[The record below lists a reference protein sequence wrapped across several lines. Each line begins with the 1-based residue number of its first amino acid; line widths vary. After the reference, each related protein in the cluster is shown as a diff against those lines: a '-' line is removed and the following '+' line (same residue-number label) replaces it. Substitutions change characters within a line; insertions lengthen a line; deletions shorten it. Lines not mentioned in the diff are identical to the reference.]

1 MVPSNDVPTAMENL
15 GSVHSAA
22 ATALPPAPRRA
33 IRRKSAVVFVLG
45 LLSVCPA
52 VLHAEGYWFE
62 GGESRAWL
70 RNYDP
75 TLIGRRVV
83 SELSF
88 EDDRG
93 GVTITKL
100 STTIR
105 DSTLIS
111 SGLAVGAQIELP
123 VEWHSTNGDIVS
135 GLADFETRAGVVGRI
150 SKTLRWGT
158 ALNLKLP
165 TSTSPVLS
173 DPFTMKP
180 MLAIS
185 WDVTSTLNLGLTPSY
200 EFTPGAP
207 SFDRVNPLHFDVPVA
222 VSLSKQW
229 SAALT
234 YKPEWDLDSRQITH
248 KLETGLTLL
257 FGPGS
262 QFAFSPALEIPLS
275 RQTMEWKA
283 IASLAW
289 YF

>member
-1 MVPSNDVPTAMENL
+1 MTA
-15 GSVHSAA
+15 V
-22 ATALPPAPRRA
+22 AL
-33 IRRKSAVVFVLG
+33 LHG
-45 LLSVCPA
+45 LVCACPA
-52 VLHAEGYWFE
+52 ALHAEGNWFE

-70 RNYDP
+70 RSYDP

-83 SELSF
+83 SEFSF

-100 STTIR
+100 STTVR
-105 DSTLIS
+105 GSTLIGP
-111 SGLAVGAQIELP
+111 GLAVGAQVELP
-123 VEWHSTNGDIVS
+123 VEWQSTNGDIVS

-158 ALNLKLP
+158 ALNLKFP
-165 TSTSPVLS
+165 TATAPVLS

-180 MLAIS
+180 LLAIS
-185 WDVTSTLNLGLTPSY
+185 WDVTNSLNLGLTPSY

-207 SFDRVNPLHFDVPVA
+207 SSDQVNTLHFDVPVA
-222 VSLSKQW
+222 VKLGGPW
-229 SAALT
+229 SAAVT
-234 YKPEWDLDSRQITH
+234 YKPEWDLDTRQFTH
-248 KLETGLTLL
+248 KLETGVTLL
-257 FGPGS
+257 FGPAS
-262 QFAFSPALEIPLS
+262 QFAFSPAVEIPLS